1 MAFRKIYD
9 TTVNSFFYW
18 EFMNKPDIISRLL
31 TPREKEVISM
41 RFGIPEG
48 NEMSLVQI
56 GNCLGLTRERVRQIE
71 KAALKKI
78 KEHPSTQFMKD
89 FL

>member
-56 GNCLGLTRERVRQIE
+56 GNCLGLTRVRVRQIE

>member
-1 MAFRKIYD
+1 MLQIQNNNNLCDMGK
-9 TTVNSFFYW
+9 S
-18 EFMNKPDIISRLL
+18 EIISRLL
-31 TPREKEVISM
+31 TSREKEVISM
-41 RFGIPEG
+41 RFGIPDG

-71 KAALKKI
+71 KAALIKI
-78 KEHPSTQFMKD
+78 KDHPSTQFMKD

>member
-1 MAFRKIYD
+1 MIK
-9 TTVNSFFYW
+9 S
-18 EFMNKPDIISRLL
+18 EIISRLL

-48 NEMSLVQI
+48 NEMSLARI

-71 KAALKKI
+71 KSALKKI